1 MNWFTLQLSTFSF
14 YRKAYKVLLTTASL
28 QTTIECTL
36 LAGNRY
42 TSPDDFLQ
50 DIALTFSNAIKF
62 NKDGRD
68 IGDPASCAYY
78 DASVHLLRYARWLSL
93 EQLSAY
99 VEDSDHVDDSGPDG
113 LPPLQWRLTTANLE
127 KAREELRSIVLEET
141 IERSLEG
148 DRWTWHEA
156 ECEKLLKALRHQS
169 DNKHMKFFVHSDYPP
184 NYTAY
189 IAKPMDWERVQ
200 KKLRKRSYMK
210 FGEIISDLRLIFENA
225 KKYNGRFQDPTS
237 QAAYFAAEH
246 MAEKLEAAIRRMMI
260 SVADRIERE
269 RIDHA
274 NAEREEEAIELAEEA
289 QSRATWEREHQGD
302 GSAPPPTNVT
312 GLQKI
317 RIRKAVSRREDSD
330 FEIPFFDDENEG
342 QHERS
347 YFEVIKFQKSMFEKQ
362 RQEMSKMRSMAAVI
376 GGSFHARM
384 LQRTFGQ
391 EWIEQERKKRGIRF
405 GAANDSTE
413 VDPDKERGENETE
426 PSAVLGALEKE
437 GRKQMKIQIAPL
449 KKGLTK
455 KRPTFSFNDE

>member
-1 MNWFTLQLSTFSF
+1 MIGSF
-14 YRKAYKVLLTTASL
+14 CP
-28 QTTIECTL
+28 QTTVECTL

-93 EQLSAY
+93 EQLSTY
-99 VEDSDHVDDSGPDG
+99 VEDSEHVDDSGPDG
-113 LPPLQWRLTTANLE
+113 LPPLQWKLTTGNLA
-127 KAREELRSIVLEET
+127 KAREEQKPIVLEET

-148 DRWTWHEA
+148 DRWTWQEG

-200 KKLRKRSYMK
+200 KKLRKRQYEK

-260 SVADRIERE
+260 TVADRIERE
-269 RIDHA
+269 RIDHT
-274 NAEREEEAIELAEEA
+274 NAEREEEAIERAEAA
-289 QSRATWEREHQGD
+289 QIRAKWESEHQGD
-302 GSAPPPTNVT
+302 GSVPPPTSGA

-317 RIRKAVSRREDSD
+317 RVRKASTRREDAD
-330 FEIPFFDDENEG
+330 FEIPFFDEENEG

-362 RQEMSKMRSMAAVI
+362 RQEMTKMRSMAAII

-384 LQRTFGQ
+384 LQRTFAQ
-391 EWIEQERKKRGIRF
+391 EWVEQERKKRGISI
-405 GAANDSTE
+405 GAAEDKME
-413 VDPDKERGENETE
+413 VDSGGEEE
-426 PSAVLGALEKE
+426 KDDEDESGPSAVLGALEQE
-437 GRKQMKIQIAPL
+437 GRKQMKLEIVPL
-449 KKGLTK
+449 KKRQIK
-455 KRPTFSFNDE
+455 KRPAFSFDE